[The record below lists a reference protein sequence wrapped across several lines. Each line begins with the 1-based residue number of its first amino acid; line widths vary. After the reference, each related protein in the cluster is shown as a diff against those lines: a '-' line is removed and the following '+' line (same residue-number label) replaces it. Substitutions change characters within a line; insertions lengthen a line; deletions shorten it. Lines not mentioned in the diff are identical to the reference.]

1 MIVDDAN
8 ASVPPYHEEM
18 QISQACDFL
27 EPGIQDYQEIYAINY
42 QTYEASE
49 CSSNAPVEKPKL
61 TLYVFSAC
69 PYCRKVTNYL
79 SSVGKSISTK
89 DIRKDP
95 SAKKKLTQI
104 AGKTQV
110 PCLVISGKPMHES
123 NDIIKWLKENPNA
136 Y

>member
-1 MIVDDAN
+1 MIADDAH
-8 ASVPPYHEEM
+8 ASVPPYYEEM
-18 QISQACDFL
+18 QMRKTCDFL
-27 EPGIQDYQEIYAINY
+27 DPGIQDYQEIYAINY

-49 CSSNAPVEKPKL
+49 CSSKASIEKPTL

-79 SSVGKSISTK
+79 SSVGKSIPTK

-95 SAKKKLTQI
+95 YAKSELKQI

-110 PCLVISGKPMHES
+110 PCLVINGKPMHES
-123 NDIIKWLKENPNA
+123 NDIIKWLKENPNS